1 MKKIWVIA
9 TLTMREAIRDRI
21 LYLLLFFAIILI
33 IASSIISKLT
43 VGDEIKIIKDFGLT
57 SISFFGVLISI
68 FLGIGLLYKE
78 IDKKTIYVIVS
89 KPIERFQFI
98 IGKFIGL
105 LLVLFANWL
114 FMSIIFLLLTVAKKA
129 WDPNLIWALIAIYL
143 EFILITAIAILFS
156 SFSTPILSSIF
167 SLCLYFTG
175 HFIEGLKMMAKK
187 MESAVPKAIVMVL
200 YYLVPNLERFN
211 LRGVVVHGD
220 SLGNFQ
226 LLNSSIY
233 AIIYASALL
242 LLAIA
247 IFQRRN
253 FI

>member
-1 MKKIWVIA
+1 MKNIWVLA

-21 LYLLLFFAIILI
+21 LYLLLFFAIMLI
-33 IASSIISKLT
+33 VTSSVIGRLT

-78 IDKKTIYVIVS
+78 IDKKTIYVIIS
-89 KPIERFQFI
+89 KPIKRSHFI

-114 FMSIIFLLLTVAKKA
+114 FMSIIFLALIAMKKA
-129 WDPNLIWALIAIYL
+129 WDTNLIWALLAIYF
-143 EFILITAIAILFS
+143 EFIIITAIAILFS
-156 SFSTPILSSIF
+156 SFSTPILSSLF
-167 SLCLYFTG
+167 SLCIYFTG
-175 HFIEGLKMMAKK
+175 HLIEGLKMMEKK
-187 MESAVPKAIVMVL
+187 IESAVPKAIVIFL
-200 YYLVPNLERFN
+200 YYLLPNLERFN

-220 SLGNFQ
+220 YLGNMQ
-226 LLNSSIY
+226 LFFSFIY
-233 AIIYASALL
+233 AVVYSCALL